1 MPVCACAASV
11 MLPETVNSDVLPDRS
26 IWMTSTSS
34 TIVAGSQVTLH
45 FSLALPDGGIID
57 SNFDKKP
64 ASFRLGD
71 GQMLP
76 GFEQVLLGLCTGEK
90 VETTLEAKEA
100 FGERN
105 PRNEQVFPLE
115 KFEHLLED
123 DLITTQVGSVVSF
136 KDAGGFDL
144 PGVVKAIGEKTV
156 SVDFNHPLAGKAIVF
171 TARIVSV
178 LPPEEQV
185 VEVKLS

>member
-1 MPVCACAASV
+1 MANI
-11 MLPETVNSDVLPDRS
+11 NSP
-26 IWMTSTSS
+26 
-34 TIVAGSQVTLH
+34 IVTGAQITLH
-45 FSLALPDGGIID
+45 FSLALPGGDTID

-64 ASFRLGD
+64 VSFRLGD

-76 GFEQVLLGLCTGEK
+76 GFEQVLLGLRAGE
-90 VETTLEAKEA
+90 ELEATLDAKEA

-105 PRNEQVFPLE
+105 PRNEQVFPLA

-123 DLITTQVGSVVSF
+123 DLVPTQVGSVVSF
-136 KDAGGFDL
+136 KDPGGFDL
-144 PGVVKAIGEKTV
+144 PGVVKAIGENSV
-156 SVDFNHPLAGKAIVF
+156 SVDFNHPLAGKAILF

>member
-1 MPVCACAASV
+1 
-11 MLPETVNSDVLPDRS
+11 MLPETVNSEVLPDRS
-26 IWMTSTSS
+26 TLMKSTSS
-34 TIVAGSQVTLH
+34 PIVVGSQVTLY
-45 FSLALPDGGIID
+45 FSLALPGGNIID

-76 GFEQVLLGLCTGEK
+76 GFEQVLLGLCSGEE
-90 VETTLEAKEA
+90 VESTLEAKEA

-123 DLITTQVGSVVSF
+123 DLVPTKVGSVVSF

-156 SVDFNHPLAGKAIVF
+156 SVDFNHPLAGKVIVF
-171 TARIVSV
+171 AARIVSV
-178 LPPEEQV
+178 LPPEEQA